1 MDTVVVKSLE
11 RMQHL
16 FVTKSHAIISDEPP
30 DIGEGLGPNP
40 YELLLAA
47 LGT

>member
-1 MDTVVVKSLE
+1 MDTVVVKSLD
-11 RMQHL
+11 RLQHL
-16 FVTKSHAIISDEPP
+16 FITDRHAIVSDEPP
-30 DIGEGLGPNP
+30 GIGDGLGPNP